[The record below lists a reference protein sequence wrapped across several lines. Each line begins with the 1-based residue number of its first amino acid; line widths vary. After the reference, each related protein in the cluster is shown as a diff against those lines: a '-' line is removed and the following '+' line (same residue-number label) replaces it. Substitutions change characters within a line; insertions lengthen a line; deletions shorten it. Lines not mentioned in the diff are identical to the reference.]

1 MNILVHACCAPC
13 AAYCLEKLV
22 NDGYKPT
29 AYFYNPN
36 IHPVEEHNR
45 RLAELKRFTGEAGY
59 PLIVKEDSPEAWQQA
74 VKGLENEPE
83 GGKRCAV
90 CFEMRL
96 EKAAIYAKEN
106 GFDTFTTVLT
116 ISPHKNSRT
125 IHDIGRKLGEK
136 HGISFLAEDFKK
148 QDGFKKSLELS
159 KKYGFYRQ
167 NYCGCAYSMR

>member
-1 MNILVHACCAPC
+1 M
-13 AAYCLEKLV
+13 AA
-22 NDGYKPT
+22 G
-29 AYFYNPN
+29 
-36 IHPVEEHNR
+36 
-45 RLAELKRFTGEAGY
+45 G
-59 PLIVKEDSPEAWQQA
+59 
-74 VKGLENEPE
+74 KGLENEPE